1 MWDDITNPFSLLSQ
15 SSQACL
21 ATFAAI
27 ICITLLVK
35 GLRKPRLLLPP
46 GPRGLPIV
54 GYLPFLGTDLHL
66 TFKKL
71 ADVYGSVYK
80 FHLGNKL
87 CVVLTS
93 PEVVKEVVRDK
104 DMVFANRD
112 ASIALLISSYG
123 GNDIAIQDYGPEWR
137 KLRMIFAQK
146 MLSSASLDAS
156 IALRREVVSKSVREI
171 YSKRGTPV
179 DLGEVGALTVINSV
193 VIMIWGGSIQG
204 GDGSGGGGSD
214 LRELLGEL
222 MALMG
227 TPNVSDFL
235 PFLAKL
241 DLQGIEAR
249 MKGVCSQ
256 LDKIFEDAIASK
268 RKGSQSEHGRKD
280 FLQYL
285 LELQD
290 SEDSESSISL
300 TQIKAILMD
309 LALGGTDT
317 TSTMVEW
324 TLSELLLHPEVL
336 KTVQEE
342 LAEVVGL
349 DNLVDESHLPK
360 LHYLDAVVKE
370 ALRLH
375 PPLPLLLP
383 RRPIESTQVG
393 GYTIPKDAKIFIN
406 VWAIQ
411 RDPSLWENPLEFR
424 PDRFLNGTMKKLDYS
439 GNDMQYLPF
448 GSGRRKCPGLPLAE
462 RSLMY
467 VLASFLHCFK
477 WEIPKD
483 AEIELGTKFGIIMRK
498 KVSLVAIP
506 SPRLSDLHL
515 YA

>member
-1 MWDDITNPFSLLSQ
+1 MYWDDITNPFSSLL
-15 SSQACL
+15 SQACL

-27 ICITLLVK
+27 ICIITALLVK
-35 GLRKPRLLLPP
+35 GLRKPRRLLLPP

-54 GYLPFLGTDLHL
+54 GYLPFLGTTDLHL

-112 ASIALLISSYG
+112 ASIALLIATYG

-204 GDGSGGGGSD
+204 DHDQAGSGGGSD
-214 LRELLGEL
+214 LRELLGEYMSL
-222 MALMG
+222 LG
-227 TPNVSDFL
+227 TPNVSDFFPL
-235 PFLAKL
+235 LAKL

-249 MKGVCSQ
+249 MRGVCSQ
-256 LDKIFEDAIASK
+256 LDKVFEDAIASK

-309 LALGGTDT
+309 LAVGGTDT

-349 DNLVDESHLPK
+349 DNLVNL
-360 LHYLDAVVKE
+360 
-370 ALRLH
+370 
-375 PPLPLLLP
+375 
-383 RRPIESTQVG
+383 
-393 GYTIPKDAKIFIN
+393 
-406 VWAIQ
+406 
-411 RDPSLWENPLEFR
+411 
-424 PDRFLNGTMKKLDYS
+424 
-439 GNDMQYLPF
+439 
-448 GSGRRKCPGLPLAE
+448 
-462 RSLMY
+462 
-467 VLASFLHCFK
+467 
-477 WEIPKD
+477 
-483 AEIELGTKFGIIMRK
+483 
-498 KVSLVAIP
+498 
-506 SPRLSDLHL
+506 
-515 YA
+515 